1 MTASTVLL
9 LILSAFAALGLS
21 FYQYLFKA
29 KKKGRLHFFLAFL
42 RFTTLFSI
50 FLLLINPVVT
60 RKDLEVVKTP
70 LPVIV
75 DNSQSVKELGQDS
88 IAKLLSQKIA
98 ANNSLKDKYEVQAY
112 RFSDGFDSNDTL
124 DFKGKQTHIDN
135 VAQNL
140 KQLYRN
146 QNYPVVMLT
155 DGNQT
160 IGNDYIYS
168 FRENT
173 SVYPLVMGDTITHL
187 DLRVSQVNVNKY
199 AFLKNKFPVEVFL
212 QYSGNK
218 TVNTAFS
225 IMQGNSVLHRQ
236 NITFGKDK
244 KAASVSVLL
253 NADKVGVHTYKAVIS
268 SAENEKNKYNNIK
281 NFAVEVIDQRSE
293 VALVSAIN
301 HPDLGA
307 LKRAIETNQQRKV
320 SILKPNEVKSLQ
332 DYNVL
337 ILYQPD
343 TSFKT
348 LIEQNKNA
356 GLNTLTIT
364 GLSTDFNLLN
374 QSQSLLDFR
383 LSSQKE
389 DYLAD
394 YVTGFNS
401 FAIDNIGFEQFP
413 PLQNPY
419 GTITVKG
426 NANTLL
432 QSRIR
437 NVQINSPLMVF
448 SESGAS
454 RSAFI
459 LGENIWKWRMESY
472 LNSKSFE
479 QFDIFID
486 KTIQYL
492 ASNSKRKSLVVNHE
506 SFYNSGETIEIAA
519 QYFNKNYEF
528 EENARLTL
536 QLKNKKTNASKTYDF
551 LKGSGEYKVNL
562 NGIDAG
568 LYSFTVTESTY
579 KTSYSGSF
587 EVLDFE
593 IEKQFVNPDLTRL
606 KQLTANTNGAVY
618 YPNTVDKLID
628 FLANNEDYKAT
639 QKEIIKKSPLIDW
652 VWLLVILATT
662 LAAEWFVR
670 KYNGLL

>member
-1 MTASTVLL
+1 MTGSTILL
-9 LILSAFAALGLS
+9 LVLSAFAAFGLS
-21 FYQYLFKA
+21 FYQYLFRA
-29 KKKGRLHFFLAFL
+29 KKKSKLFFFLAFI
-42 RFTTLFSI
+42 RFITLFSI
-50 FLLLINPVVT
+50 FLLLINPVIT
-60 RKDLEVVKTP
+60 TKDLKVVKTP
-70 LPVIV
+70 LPVVV
-75 DNSQSVKELGQDS
+75 DNSQSIKELGADKA
-88 IAKLLSQKIA
+88 AKELTEKILSNKEL
-98 ANNSLKDKYEVQAY
+98 SSKYDVQLY
-112 RFSDGFDSNDTL
+112 SFDDGFETGDPLN
-124 DFKGKQTHIDN
+124 FKGKQTHIDQ

-146 QNYPVVMLT
+146 TNYPVLMLT

-160 IGNDYIYS
+160 IGNDYVYS
-168 FRENT
+168 FRENIA
-173 SVYPLVMGDTITHL
+173 VYPLVLGDTTTFL

-218 TVNTAFS
+218 TVNATFN
-225 IMQGNSVLHRQ
+225 IMQGNAVLHKQ
-236 NITFGKDK
+236 NINFSKDK
-244 KAASVSVLL
+244 KATSVSLL
-253 NADKVGVHTYKAVIS
+253 LSADKVGVQTYRAVLS
-268 SAENEKNKYNNIK
+268 SSETEKNKYNNVK

-293 VALVSAIN
+293 VALVSSIN

-320 SILKPNEVKSLQ
+320 TILKPNEVKSLQ

-343 TSFKT
+343 ASFKS
-348 LIEQNKNA
+348 LLELNKNA

-374 QSQSLLDFR
+374 QTQNLINFKMT
-383 LSSQKE
+383 SQKE

-394 YVTGFNS
+394 FETGFNS

-413 PLQNPY
+413 PLQNPF
-419 GTITVKG
+419 GTVTLKSNV
-426 NANTLL
+426 NTLL
-432 QSRIR
+432 QARIR
-437 NVQINSPLMVF
+437 NVKIESPLMFF
-448 SESGAS
+448 SELGAT
-454 RSAFI
+454 RNAFI
-459 LGENIWKWRMESY
+459 LGENIWKWRMETY

-486 KTIQYL
+486 KTVQYL

-506 SFYNSGETIEIAA
+506 SFYNSGEVISITA

-528 EENARLTL
+528 DENARLTI
-536 QLKNKKTNASKTYDF
+536 QLKNKKTNSSKIYDF
-551 LKGSGEYKVNL
+551 LKGTSEYKVNL
-562 NGIDAG
+562 DGLDAG
-568 LYSFTVTESTY
+568 VYSFSVNENTS

-606 KQLTANTNGAVY
+606 QQVASNTGGAVY
-618 YPNTVDKLID
+618 YPDNADKLID
-628 FLANNEDYKAT
+628 SLINNENYKAI
-639 QKEIIKKSPLIDW
+639 QKEITKKSPLIDW
-652 VWLLVILATT
+652 IWLLVILSLT

>member
-1 MTASTVLL
+1 MTASTILL
-9 LILSAFAALGLS
+9 LVLSAFAAFGLS

-29 KKKGRLHFFLAFL
+29 KKKGRLFFFLAFL
-42 RFTTLFSI
+42 RFVIFFSI
-50 FLLLINPVVT
+50 FLLLINPVITT
-60 RKDLEVVKTP
+60 RDLETVKTP
-70 LPVIV
+70 LPVLV

-88 IAKLLSQKIA
+88 ITKILA
-98 ANNSLKDKYEVQAY
+98 EKIKNNKALKDKYDVQL
-112 RFSDGFDSNDTL
+112 FSFAEGFESADSLN
-124 DFKGKQTHIDN
+124 FKGRQTHIDQA
-135 VAQNL
+135 AQNL

-146 QNYPVVMLT
+146 VNYPVVMLT

-173 SVYPLVMGDTITHL
+173 TVYPLVLGDTTTFL

-218 TVNTAFS
+218 TVNAVFNIT
-225 IMQGNSVLHRQ
+225 QGNSVLHKQ
-236 NITFGKDK
+236 AVSFSKDK
-244 KAASVSVLL
+244 KAVSLSILL
-253 NADKVGVHTYKAVIS
+253 DADKVGVKTYKATIT
-268 SAENEKNKYNNIK
+268 SAESEKNRYNNVK

-307 LKRAIETNQQRKV
+307 LKRAVETNQQRKV
-320 SILKPNEVKSLQ
+320 TILKPNEVKSLQ

-343 TSFKT
+343 ASFKT
-348 LIEQNKNA
+348 ILEQNKVA

-374 QSQSLLDFR
+374 QSQNILGFKMT
-383 LSSQKE
+383 SQRE

-394 YVTGFNS
+394 FETGFNS
-401 FAIDNIGFEQFP
+401 FAIENIGFEQFP
-413 PLQNPY
+413 PLENPF
-419 GTITVKG
+419 GTVTVKA

-437 NVQINSPLMVF
+437 NVKIESPLMVF
-448 SESGAS
+448 SETGPT
-454 RSAFI
+454 RNAFI
-459 LGENIWKWRMESY
+459 LGENIWKWRLESH
-472 LNSKSFE
+472 LSSKSFE

-506 SFYNSGETIEIAA
+506 SFYNSGEVISVTA

-528 EENARLTL
+528 DENARLTIR
-536 QLKNKKTNASKTYDF
+536 LKNKKNNTSKTYDF
-551 LKGSGEYKVNL
+551 LKGAGEYKVNL
-562 NGIDAG
+562 DGLDAG
-568 LYSFTVTESTY
+568 IYSFTVIENTS
-579 KTSYSGSF
+579 KTSYNGLF

-606 KQLTANTNGAVY
+606 QQVAANTNGAVY
-618 YPNTVDKLID
+618 YPATADELID
-628 FLANNEDYKAT
+628 FLIKNENYKAV
-639 QKEIIKKSPLIDW
+639 QKEITKKSPLIDLI
-652 VWLLVILATT
+652 WLLVVLAAALAT
-662 LAAEWFVR
+662 EWFVR